1 MRRRRLR
8 FNSTELLFERF
19 KQVLKRDPNN
29 ESIDDDANAH
39 WIQLLIELVKNFQL
53 PPELDTVFL
62 IASWEFSYLQY
73 ICEVQ

>member
-62 IASWEFSYLQY
+62 IAS
-73 ICEVQ
+73 